1 MNGRC
6 SWIAAVLLLVAAVPA
21 RAADP
26 VEARLSAKEEKLE
39 QLYAEYWRTDYRIAL
54 GETKLSTLP
63 LKKRIR
69 ALVSDPVFFRQLQA
83 AKFPDP
89 VLARRRQLFLR
100 EAIYTNIFADPQ
112 LAALVEGIERDED
125 AIRYRVGSKRMT
137 RAELNNTLAHSPDRE
152 LRRQCWEARSQITA
166 LTGRRIQRA
175 MRMRIALARRHAGRP
190 FPEFM
195 LEYKGIGSQKALLD
209 SFEQIRAETEKP
221 YRELLERVRTELKVE
236 QVEPWDLDYFFSTL
250 TGDFE
255 QKLFVPQQTWPQ
267 IKQVAASLG
276 YDFDRLPVDVKIAD
290 ITFGGGTY
298 PILYGKEVKILVNKY
313 TGLRFT
319 DTLLHE
325 AGHGLHYSF
334 IGAPAAPG
342 SGAVGPSNEPSF
354 ILRGTYAEPFDEG
367 LGQVMA
373 LMLYRSEVSTRYFG
387 LSPEQAR
394 LVEERYRLKDLLDLR
409 DTIADSVFEFEAYA
423 NPDQDLDA
431 LYNRIYSR
439 YLGVDLHGTR
449 TWAFDPFYSTG
460 PIYLQSYVLA
470 EMVGWQVHHA
480 LDQKFGR
487 NWDART
493 GAYLR
498 EKFFSRGGLLTL
510 DQIMQEG
517 AGEPLN
523 PKYMIESLRPPEQEK
538 K

>member
-1 MNGRC
+1 MNIRL
-6 SWIAAVLLLVAAVPA
+6 AVALLLLLPVTA
-21 RAADP
+21 RAADSI
-26 VEARLSAKEEKLE
+26 EARLSAKEEKLE

-54 GETKLSTLP
+54 GEKNLSILP
-63 LKKRIR
+63 LKQRIR
-69 ALVSDPVFFRQLQA
+69 ALVSDPIFFRRLQA
-83 AKFPDP
+83 AKFSDP
-89 VLARRRQLFLR
+89 VLARRRELFLR
-100 EAIYTNIFADPQ
+100 EAVYTNIFADPR
-112 LAALVEGIERDED
+112 LAALVEGMERDQD
-125 AIRYRVGSKRMT
+125 ALRYRVGSQRMT
-137 RAELNNTLAHSPDRE
+137 RAQLNNTLAHSPDRE
-152 LRRQCWEARSQITA
+152 LRRQCWEARSQITV

-175 MRMRIALARRHAGRP
+175 MRMRIALARRHAHRP

-209 SFEQIRAETEKP
+209 SFEQIRLQTEAP
-221 YRELLERVRTELKVE
+221 YRELLERVRADLKVE
-236 QVEPWDLDYFFSTL
+236 KVEPWDLDYFFSTL

-255 QKLFVPQQTWPQ
+255 QKLFVPEATWPQ

-276 YDFDRLPVDVKIAD
+276 YDFDRLPVEVKIAD

-298 PILYGKEVKILVNKY
+298 PIVYGKEVKILVNKY

-325 AGHGLHYSF
+325 SGHGLHYSF
-334 IGAPAAPG
+334 
-342 SGAVGPSNEPSF
+342 SNEPSF

-367 LGQVMA
+367 LGQVMS
-373 LMLYRSEVSTRYFG
+373 LMLYRTEVATRYSG

-394 LVEERYRLKDLLDLR
+394 LVQERYRLKDLLDLR

-439 YLGVDLHGTR
+439 YIGVDMHGTR
-449 TWAFDPFYSTG
+449 TWAFDPFYCTG

-493 GAYLR
+493 GVYLR

-517 AGEPLN
+517 TGEPLN
-523 PKYMIESLRPPEQEK
+523 PKYMIESLKRPP
-538 K
+538 

>member
-1 MNGRC
+1 MNGRRYR
-6 SWIAAVLLLVAAVPA
+6 IAACLLLAAVTA
-21 RAADP
+21 RAADS

-54 GETKLSTLP
+54 GEKNLSILP

-69 ALVSDPVFFRQLQA
+69 AVVSDPIFFRQLQA
-83 AKFPDP
+83 EKFSDP
-89 VLARRRQLFLR
+89 VLVRRRELFLR

-112 LAALVEGIERDED
+112 LAPLVEGIERDED
-125 AIRYRVGSKRMT
+125 ALRYRVGSKRMT
-137 RAELNNTLAHSPDRE
+137 RAELNNTLADSPDRD

-166 LTGRRIQRA
+166 VTGRRIQRA
-175 MRMRIALARRHAGRP
+175 MRMRIALARRHAHRP

-209 SFEQIRAETEKP
+209 SFEQIRIQTEAP
-221 YRELLERVRTELKVE
+221 YRQLLERIRAELKLE
-236 QVEPWDLDYFFSTL
+236 KVEPWDLDYFFSTL
-250 TGDFE
+250 TGGFE
-255 QKLFVPQQTWPQ
+255 QKLFVPEATWPQ

-276 YDFDRLPVDVKIAD
+276 YDFERLPVEMKIAD

-325 AGHGLHYSF
+325 SGHGLHYSF
-334 IGAPAAPG
+334 
-342 SGAVGPSNEPSF
+342 SNEPSF
-354 ILRGTYAEPFDEG
+354 ILRSTSAEPFDEG

-373 LMLYRSEVSTRYFG
+373 LMLYRTEVATRYFG

-394 LVEERYRLKDLLDLR
+394 LVEERYRLKNLLDLR
-409 DTIADSVFEFEAYA
+409 DTIADSVFEFQAYA

-431 LYNRIYSR
+431 LYNRTYSR
-439 YLGVDLHGTR
+439 YIEVEMHGTR
-449 TWAFDPFYSTG
+449 PWAFDPFYSTG

-487 NWDART
+487 NWDAQT

-498 EKFFSRGGLLTL
+498 QKFFSRGGLLTL

-517 AGEPLN
+517 TGEPLN
-523 PKYMIESLRPPEQEK
+523 PKYMIESLKAPER
-538 K
+538 

>member
-1 MNGRC
+1 MRTHLRLA
-6 SWIAAVLLLVAAVPA
+6 WLLLLLAPAAC
-21 RAADP
+21 AAQS
-26 VEARLSAKEEKLE
+26 VEVRLSAKEEKLE

-54 GETKLSTLP
+54 GEKKLSILP
-63 LKKRIR
+63 VKKRIR
-69 ALVSDPVFFRQLQA
+69 AVVSDPIFFRQLQGA
-83 AKFPDP
+83 HFSDP
-89 VLARRRQLFLR
+89 VLARRRELFLR

-125 AIRYRVGSKRMT
+125 AIRYRVGAKRMT
-137 RAELNNTLAHSPDRE
+137 RAELNNTLAHSPDRD

-166 LTGRRIQRA
+166 LTGQRIQKA
-175 MRMRIALARRHAGRP
+175 MKMRLALARRYAHRP

-195 LEYKGIGSQKALLD
+195 LEYKGIGGQRALLD
-209 SFEQIRAETEKP
+209 SFEQIRAQTEAP
-221 YRELLERVRTELKVE
+221 YRQLLERIRVELKVE
-236 QVEPWDLDYFFSTL
+236 KVEPWDLDYFFSTL

-255 QKLFVPQQTWPQ
+255 QKLFVPAATWPH
-267 IKQVAASLG
+267 IKQVAGSLG
-276 YDFDRLPVDVKIAD
+276 YDFDRLPVEVKIAD

-325 AGHGLHYSF
+325 SGHGLHYSF
-334 IGAPAAPG
+334 
-342 SGAVGPSNEPSF
+342 SNEPSF
-354 ILRGTYAEPFDEG
+354 ILRGTNAEPFDEG

-373 LMLYRSEVSTRYFG
+373 LMLYRTEVATRYFG

-394 LVEERYRLKDLLDLR
+394 LVEERYRLKNLLDLR

-431 LYNRIYSR
+431 LYNRIYSQ
-439 YLGVDLHGTR
+439 YIGVEMHGAR
-449 TWAFDPFYSTG
+449 PWAFDPFYSTG

-493 GAYLR
+493 GAYAR

-517 AGEPLN
+517 TGEPLN
-523 PKYMIESLRPPEQEK
+523 PRYMIESLKAPSP
-538 K
+538 

>member
-1 MNGRC
+1 MNARLA
-6 SWIAAVLLLVAAVPA
+6 IALLLLLPVMAH
-21 RAADP
+21 AADS

-39 QLYAEYWRTDYRIAL
+39 QLYAQYWRTDYRIAL
-54 GETKLSTLP
+54 GEKNLSILP
-63 LKKRIR
+63 LKQRIR
-69 ALVSDPVFFRQLQA
+69 ALVSDPAFFRQLQA
-83 AKFPDP
+83 AKFSDP
-89 VLARRRQLFLR
+89 VLARRRELFLR
-100 EAIYTNIFADPQ
+100 EAVYTNIFADPQ
-112 LAALVEGIERDED
+112 LAALVEGMERDED
-125 AIRYRVGSKRMT
+125 ALRYRVGSQRMT
-137 RAELNNTLAHSPDRE
+137 RAQLNNTLAHSPDRE

-166 LTGRRIQRA
+166 VTGRRIQRA
-175 MRMRIALARRHAGRP
+175 MKMRIALARRYARRP

-195 LEYKGIGSQKALLD
+195 LEYKGIGGRKALLD
-209 SFEQIRAETEKP
+209 SFEQIRLQTEAP
-221 YRELLERVRTELKVE
+221 YRGLLGRIRRELRVEK
-236 QVEPWDLDYFFSTL
+236 VEPWDLDYFFSTL
-250 TGDFE
+250 TGGFE
-255 QKLFVPQQTWPQ
+255 QKLFVPEATWPQ

-276 YDFDRLPVDVKIAD
+276 YDFDRLPVEVKIAD

-325 AGHGLHYSF
+325 SGHGLHYSF
-334 IGAPAAPG
+334 
-342 SGAVGPSNEPSF
+342 SNEPSF

-373 LMLYRSEVSTRYFG
+373 LMLYRTEVATRYFG

-394 LVEERYRLKDLLDLR
+394 LVQERYRLKSLLDLR
-409 DTIADSVFEFEAYA
+409 ETIADSVFEFEAYA

-439 YLGVDLHGTR
+439 HIGVDMHGAR

-487 NWDART
+487 NWDTRT

-510 DQIMQEG
+510 DQIMQQG
-517 AGEPLN
+517 TGEPLN
-523 PKYMIESLRPPEQEK
+523 PKYMIGSLKPPGR
-538 K
+538 

>member
-1 MNGRC
+1 MSAAMNAR
-6 SWIAAVLLLVAAVPA
+6 IAAALLVVLAVTA
-21 RAADP
+21 RAADS
-26 VEARLSAKEEKLE
+26 VEARLSAKEEQLE

-54 GETKLSTLP
+54 GEKQLSVLP
-63 LKKRIR
+63 IKKRIR
-69 ALVSDPVFFRQLQA
+69 ALVSDPVFFRQLER
-83 AKFPDP
+83 AKFTDP
-89 VLARRRQLFLR
+89 VLARRRELFLR

-112 LAALVEGIERDED
+112 LAALVEAIERDEGD
-125 AIRYRVGSKRMT
+125 IRYQVGEKKLT
-137 RAELNNTLAHSPDRE
+137 RAELNNTLAHSPDRN
-152 LRRQCWEARSQITA
+152 LRRLCWEARSQITA
-166 LTGRRIQRA
+166 VTGSRIQRA
-175 MRMRIALARRHAGRP
+175 MKMRIALAHRHAHRP

-209 SFEQIRAETEKP
+209 SFEQIRAETEAP
-221 YRELLERVRTELKVE
+221 YRQLLERIRRELKVE
-236 QVEPWDLDYFFSTL
+236 KVEPWDLDYFFSTL

-255 QKLFVPQQTWPQ
+255 EKLLVPGETWSRIQPL
-267 IKQVAASLG
+267 AASLG

-325 AGHGLHYSF
+325 SGHALHYSL
-334 IGAPAAPG
+334 
-342 SGAVGPSNEPSF
+342 SNEPSF
-354 ILRGTYAEPFDEG
+354 LLRGTYAEPFDEG

-373 LMLYRSEVSTRYFG
+373 LMLYRTEVATRYFG
-387 LSPEQAR
+387 LSAEQAR
-394 LVEERYRLKDLLDLR
+394 LVQERYRLKNLLDLR
-409 DTIADSVFEFEAYA
+409 ETIADSVFEFEAYA

-439 YLGVDLHGTR
+439 YIGVEMHGTR
-449 TWAFDPFYSTG
+449 PWAFDPFYSTG

-480 LDQKFGR
+480 LDRKFGR

-517 AGEPLN
+517 TGEPLN
-523 PKYMIESLRPPEQEK
+523 PRYMIESLKAPVP
-538 K
+538 

>member
-1 MNGRC
+1 MNGRRH
-6 SWIAAVLLLVAAVPA
+6 WIAACLLLTATAA
-21 RAADP
+21 AAQS
-26 VEARLSAKEEKLE
+26 VEARLAAKEEQLE

-54 GETKLSTLP
+54 GEKNLSILP
-63 LKKRIR
+63 LKQRIR
-69 ALVSDPVFFRQLQA
+69 ALVSDPVFSRRLQA
-83 AKFPDP
+83 AKFTDP
-89 VLARRRQLFLR
+89 VLARRRELFLR

-112 LAALVEGIERDED
+112 LAALVEEIERDED
-125 AIRYRVGSKRMT
+125 AIRYRVGSRRMT

-175 MRMRIALARRHAGRP
+175 LKMRIALARRHAQRP

-195 LEYKGIGSQKALLD
+195 LEYKGVGSQKALLA
-209 SFEQIRAETEKP
+209 SFEQVRAQTEAP
-221 YRELLERVRTELKVE
+221 YRQLLERIRTELRVE
-236 QVEPWDLDYFFSTL
+236 KVEPWDLDYFFSTL

-255 QKLFVPQQTWPQ
+255 QKLFVPEQTWPK

-276 YDFDRLPVDVKIAD
+276 YDLDRLPAEVKIAD

-319 DTLLHE
+319 DTLMHE

-334 IGAPAAPG
+334 
-342 SGAVGPSNEPSF
+342 SNEPSF
-354 ILRGTYAEPFDEG
+354 ILRAGYAEPFDEG

-373 LMLYRSEVSTRYFG
+373 LMLYRTEVATRTFG
-387 LSPEQAR
+387 LSAEQAR
-394 LVEERYRLKDLLDLR
+394 LVEERYRLKNLLDLR
-409 DTIADSVFEFEAYA
+409 ETIADSVFEFEAYA

-439 YLGVDLHGTR
+439 TIGVEMHGTR
-449 TWAFDPFYSTG
+449 PWAFDPFYSTG

-487 NWDART
+487 AWDPRT

-517 AGEPLN
+517 TGEPLN
-523 PKYMIESLRPPEQEK
+523 PRYMIDSLKPPSPQE
-538 K
+538 

>member
-1 MNGRC
+1 MRTHLRLA
-6 SWIAAVLLLVAAVPA
+6 WLLLLLAPAAC
-21 RAADP
+21 AAQS
-26 VEARLSAKEEKLE
+26 VEVRLSAKEEKLE

-54 GETKLSTLP
+54 GEKNLSILP
-63 LKKRIR
+63 VKKRIR
-69 ALVSDPVFFRQLQA
+69 ALVSDPIFFRQLQA
-83 AKFPDP
+83 AHFSDP
-89 VLARRRQLFLR
+89 VLARRRELFLR

-125 AIRYRVGSKRMT
+125 AIRYRVGSKLLT
-137 RAELNNTLAHSPDRE
+137 RAEH
-152 LRRQCWEARSQITA
+152 
-166 LTGRRIQRA
+166 
-175 MRMRIALARRHAGRP
+175 
-190 FPEFM
+190 
-195 LEYKGIGSQKALLD
+195 KGIGSQKALLD
-209 SFEQIRAETEKP
+209 SFEQIRAQTEAP
-221 YRELLERVRTELKVE
+221 YRQLLERIRTELKVE
-236 QVEPWDLDYFFSTL
+236 KVEPWDLDYFFSTL

-255 QKLFVPQQTWPQ
+255 QKLFVPAATWPQ

-276 YDFDRLPVDVKIAD
+276 YDFDRLPVEVKIAD

-325 AGHGLHYSF
+325 SGHGLHYSF
-334 IGAPAAPG
+334 
-342 SGAVGPSNEPSF
+342 SNEPSF

-373 LMLYRSEVSTRYFG
+373 LTLYRTEVATRYFG

-394 LVEERYRLKDLLDLR
+394 LVQERYRLKNLLDLR

-431 LYNRIYSR
+431 LYNRIYSQ
-439 YLGVDLHGTR
+439 YIGVDMHGTR
-449 TWAFDPFYSTG
+449 PWAFDPFYSTG

-480 LDQKFGR
+480 LNQKFGR

-493 GAYLR
+493 GAYAR

-517 AGEPLN
+517 TGEPLN
-523 PKYMIESLRPPEQEK
+523 PRFMIESLKAPSP
-538 K
+538 

>member
-1 MNGRC
+1 MRA
-6 SWIAAVLLLVAAVPA
+6 SQRLAWLLFLFAFAAH
-21 RAADP
+21 AADS
-26 VEARLSAKEEKLE
+26 VEARLSAKEQQLE
-39 QLYAEYWRTDYRIAL
+39 QLYTEYWRTDYRIAL
-54 GETKLSTLP
+54 GDKTLSILP
-63 LKKRIR
+63 LKQRIR
-69 ALVSDPVFFRQLQA
+69 ALVSDPVFFRRLQA
-83 AKFPDP
+83 AKFTDP
-89 VLARRRQLFLR
+89 VLARRRELFLR
-100 EAIYTNIFADPQ
+100 EAIYTNIFADPR
-112 LAALVEGIERDED
+112 LAALLEGIERDED
-125 AIRYRVGSKRMT
+125 AIRYRVGAKRLT
-137 RAELNNTLAHSPDRE
+137 RAELNNTLAHSPDRD

-175 MRMRIALARRHAGRP
+175 MKMRIALARRHARRP

-209 SFEQIRAETEKP
+209 SFEQVRLQTEAP
-221 YRELLERVRTELKVE
+221 YRQLLERIRAELKVE
-236 QVEPWDLDYFFSTL
+236 KVEPWDLDYFFSTL

-255 QKLFVPQQTWPQ
+255 QKSFPQEQAWPRVQ
-267 IKQVAASLG
+267 QVAASLG
-276 YDFDRLPVDVKIAD
+276 YDLARLPVEMKIAD

-298 PILYGKEVKILVNKY
+298 PILYGKEVKILMNKY

-334 IGAPAAPG
+334 
-342 SGAVGPSNEPSF
+342 SNEPSF
-354 ILRGTYAEPFDEG
+354 ILRAGYPEPFDEG

-373 LMLYRSEVSTRYFG
+373 LMLYRSEVATRAFG
-387 LSPEQAR
+387 LSAEQAR
-394 LVEERYRLKDLLDLR
+394 LVQERYRLKNLLDLR
-409 DTIADSVFEFEAYA
+409 ETIADSVFEFEAYA
-423 NPDQDLDA
+423 NPGQDLDA

-439 YLGVDLHGTR
+439 YIGVEMHGTR
-449 TWAFDPFYSTG
+449 PWAFDPFYSTG

-480 LDQKFGR
+480 LDRKFGR
-487 NWDART
+487 EWDAQT

-517 AGEPLN
+517 TGEPLN
-523 PKYMIESLRPPEQEK
+523 PRYMIDSLKPPIP
-538 K
+538 

>member
-1 MNGRC
+1 MHGSRHR
-6 SWIAAVLLLVAAVPA
+6 IAADFLLLAAVTA
-21 RAADP
+21 QAADS
-26 VEARLSAKEEKLE
+26 VETRLSGKEGKLE
-39 QLYAEYWRTDYRIAL
+39 QLSAVYWRTDYRIAL
-54 GETKLSTLP
+54 GEKGLSLLP

-69 ALVSDPVFFRQLQA
+69 AVVSDPVFFRQLQA
-83 AKFPDP
+83 AHFDDP

-100 EAIYTNIFADPQ
+100 EATYTNISADPQ
-112 LAALVEGIERDED
+112 LAALVEGIQRDED
-125 AIRYRVGSKRMT
+125 AFRYRVGSRRLT

-152 LRRQCWEARSQITA
+152 LRRQCWEARSQLTA
-166 LTGRRIQRA
+166 LTGHRIRQA
-175 MRMRIALARRHAGRP
+175 MKMRIALARRYAHRP

-195 LEYKGIGSQKALLD
+195 LEYKGIGGQKALLV
-209 SFEQIRAETEKP
+209 SFEQIRAETEAP
-221 YRELLERVRTELKVE
+221 YRQLLERIRRELKVE
-236 QVEPWDLDYFFSTL
+236 KVEPWDLDYFFSTL

-255 QKLFVPQQTWPQ
+255 QKLFVPEKTWPQ

-298 PILYGKEVKILVNKY
+298 PIRYGKEVKMLVNKY

-325 AGHGLHYSF
+325 SGHGLHYSLE
-334 IGAPAAPG
+334 
-342 SGAVGPSNEPSF
+342 NEPSF
-354 ILRGTYAEPFDEG
+354 MLRSAFPEPFDEG
-367 LGQVMA
+367 MGQVMA
-373 LMLYRSEVSTRYFG
+373 LMLYRTEVATRYFG
-387 LSPEQAR
+387 LTPEQAR
-394 LVEERYRLKDLLDLR
+394 LVEERYRLKDLFDLR

-431 LYNRIYSR
+431 LYNRIYSG
-439 YLGVDLHGTR
+439 YIGVEMHGAR
-449 TWAFDPFYSTG
+449 PWAFDPFYSTG

-487 NWDART
+487 AWDAQT
-493 GAYLR
+493 GVYLR
-498 EKFFSRGGLLTL
+498 QKFFSRGGLLTL

-517 AGEPLN
+517 TGEPLN
-523 PKYMIESLRPPEQEK
+523 PKYMIDSLKPPEP
-538 K
+538 

>member
-1 MNGRC
+1 MDRRRN
-6 SWIAAVLLLVAAVPA
+6 WIAACLLLVAAVPA
-21 RAADP
+21 RAGETVA
-26 VEARLSAKEEKLE
+26 ARLSAKEEQLE
-39 QLYAEYWRTDYRIAL
+39 QLYAEYWRTDYRVAL
-54 GETKLSTLP
+54 GEKNLSTLP
-63 LKKRIR
+63 VKQRIR
-69 ALVSDPVFFRQLQA
+69 AVVSDPVFFHQLQA
-83 AKFPDP
+83 AKFTEP
-89 VLARRRQLFLR
+89 VLARRRELFLR
-100 EAIYTNIFADPQ
+100 EALYTNIFADPK
-112 LAALVEGIERDED
+112 LAALVEEMERDED
-125 AIRYRVGSKRMT
+125 AIRYRVGAKRLT

-152 LRRQCWEARSQITA
+152 LRRRCWEARSQITA
-166 LTGRRIQRA
+166 VTGQRIQRA
-175 MRMRIALARRHAGRP
+175 MKMRLTLARRHAHRP

-195 LEYKGIGSQKALLD
+195 LQYKGIGSQKALLD
-209 SFEQIRAETEKP
+209 SFERIRAETEAP
-221 YRELLERVRTELKVE
+221 YRQLLERIRTGLKVE
-236 QVEPWDLDYFFSTL
+236 KVEPWDLDYYFSTL

-255 QKLFVPQQTWPQ
+255 QKLFVPEKTWPQ
-267 IKQVAASLG
+267 VQKVAASLG
-276 YDFDRLPVDVKIAD
+276 FDFSRLPVEMKIAD

-334 IGAPAAPG
+334 
-342 SGAVGPSNEPSF
+342 SDEPTF
-354 ILRGTYAEPFDEG
+354 ILRGTYAEPLDEG

-373 LMLYRSEVSTRYFG
+373 LLLYRTEVAIGIFG
-387 LSPEQAR
+387 LTAEQAR
-394 LVEERYRLKDLLDLR
+394 LVQERYRLKNLLDLR
-409 DTIADSVFEFEAYA
+409 ETIADSVFEFEAYA

-439 YLGVDLHGTR
+439 YIGVEMHGAR
-449 TWAFDPFYSTG
+449 PWAFDPFYSTG

-487 NWDART
+487 NWNAET

-510 DQIMQEG
+510 DQILQEG
-517 AGEPLN
+517 TGEPLN
-523 PKYMIESLRPPEQEK
+523 PRYMIESLKPPSP
-538 K
+538 